1 METKESATKLCQKY
15 KTKGKK
21 QKVKGKKAKLVE
33 NNGNLTR
40 KERNYFV
47 FSFFYLSKKE
57 NTK

>member
-40 KERNYFV
+40 KERN
-47 FSFFYLSKKE
+47 
-57 NTK
+57 